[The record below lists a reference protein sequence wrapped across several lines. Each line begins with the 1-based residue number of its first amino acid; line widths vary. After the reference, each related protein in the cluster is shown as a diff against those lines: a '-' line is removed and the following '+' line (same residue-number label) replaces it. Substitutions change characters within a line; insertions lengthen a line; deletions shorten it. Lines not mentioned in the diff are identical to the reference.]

1 MKAYDALGPC
11 RPLASRDDGDW
22 YVVMTKAGSEHLA
35 LTNLQRQNFTAFL
48 PRRWVTKRR
57 TRGFHSALEP
67 LFPGYLFVSLD
78 LDIHR
83 WRSINGTYGVSRIVS
98 FGDRPAPI
106 GRDVVETFRLSTG
119 ENGALI
125 FTEPMRPGDRV
136 RLISGPFADHLGVL
150 ETLDR
155 QGRVRLL
162 INLLSG
168 QVRLSASRADLE
180 PCPDPDEAQQPCP
193 VSSRGLP

>member
-1 MKAYDALGPC
+1 MKAFGALGPGEPL
-11 RPLASRDDGDW
+11 RPDNNEW

-35 LTNLQRQNFTAFL
+35 FTNLQRQNFTAFL

-67 LFPGYLFVSLD
+67 VFPGYLFVSLD

-83 WRSINGTYGVSRIVS
+83 WRSVNGTYGVSRLVT
-98 FGDRPAPI
+98 FGDKPVPI
-106 GRDVVETFRLSTG
+106 GRDVIETFQLSTG
-119 ENGALI
+119 ENGALV

-136 RLISGPFADHLGVL
+136 RLVSGPFADHLGVL

-168 QVRLSASRADLE
+168 QVRLSALRADLE
-180 PCPDPDEAQQPCP
+180 PCPAPERAQQSDSM
-193 VSSRGLP
+193 SSGGVQ